1 MPFSRQCQTGKKE
14 ATMIVRVFRAQVHV
28 GHEAA
33 FEQKFQSVSVPLVQA
48 QQGFVSV
55 VIGRPLAATPQEF
68 TMITT
73 WESEAALRRF
83 AGDNYAQAVIPPV
96 MEQHMAACW
105 VHHYELI

>member
-1 MPFSRQCQTGKKE
+1 
-14 ATMIVRVFRAQVHV
+14 MIIRVFRAQVHP

-48 QQGFVSV
+48 QKGLVSV
-55 VIGRPLAATPQEF
+55 SIGRPLAATPQEF

-73 WESEAALRRF
+73 WESEAALCGF
-83 AGDNYAQAVIPPV
+83 VGAHYAQAVIPPV

-105 VHHYELI
+105 VHHYEII